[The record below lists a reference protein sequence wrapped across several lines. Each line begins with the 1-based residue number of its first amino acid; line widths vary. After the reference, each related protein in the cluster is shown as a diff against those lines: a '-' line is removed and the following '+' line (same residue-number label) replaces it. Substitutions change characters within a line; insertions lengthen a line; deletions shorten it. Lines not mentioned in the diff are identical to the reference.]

1 VASLRCFCCFHVARV
16 DVGDDCCG
24 PQDLN
29 AVIWLEDY
37 LKKWKNTL
45 LVVSHDQDFLAA
57 VTTDII
63 HLEERKLQYYRGD
76 YYAFKKMHAQFVEKA
91 KKVRTRRCGPM

>member
-1 VASLRCFCCFHVARV
+1 
-16 DVGDDCCG
+16 
-24 PQDLN
+24 
-29 AVIWLEDY
+29 
-37 LKKWKNTL
+37 
-45 LVVSHDQDFLAA
+45 VVSHDQDFLAA

-91 KKVRTRRCGPM
+91 KKVSTCRCGPMSRCVRVFVTCARVSTPARLANRTSRSKRSRSRR